1 MKIIASIISVILFVL
16 GVILIIL
23 DPLSPVMISTGM
35 FLIAIAILS
44 VALQIY
50 YPEKPKHVELRV
62 IETKRPK
69 RVYKPKKK
77 RPRRITTKRRTRRR
91 R

>member
-23 DPLSPVMISTGM
+23 DPSSPVMISTGM

-44 VALQIY
+44 ATLQIY

-62 IETKRPK
+62 IETKR
-69 RVYKPKKK
+69 VYKPKKK
-77 RPRRITTKRRTRRR
+77 RPRKKPKKKTKRRRR
-91 R
+91 